1 MEQGFRIFK
10 GGFSGLWF
18 VSNDYVEA
26 EPSTFIART
35 KYQLINSDGLNTI
48 TESAGWLAA
57 AERASGL
64 TSEGIAE
71 RLGVTIR
78 AGQAGCL
85 SLGTDWAS
93 PVINDAAVGRVRT
106 PSC

>member
-1 MEQGFRIFK
+1 MEQGFRIFR

-35 KYQLINSDGLNTI
+35 KHQLINSAGLNTI
-48 TESAGWLAA
+48 TESAAWLAA

-64 TSEGIAE
+64 TREGIAE
-71 RLGVTIR
+71 HLGVTIR
-78 AGQAGCL
+78 TSRAGRL

-93 PVINDAAVGRVRT
+93 PVIDDAAAGRVRT